1 MNRASPGRM
10 LKVPPYRF
18 DLFPEPIATGSG
30 IFFIPPSFDGG
41 RRLANLYDDGPI
53 LYSRNMVRTIDT
65 RFELVPTGTYW
76 LSERYGFRPAWGRA
90 GYVVRVPKLVVV
102 EVGLVP
108 ESESIAVLFEAAVQA
123 APRDATVICFN
134 NSLSRVGTIL
144 KWAPIAML
152 CPDANT
158 GEVDFYIAPETWI
171 GGDVCVV
178 LVSNGH
184 PFNNEAGGDGTFI
197 PFFIIGNMVTQER
210 ALFAR
215 MMQRV
220 NRFQGTILYEP
231 NPPPPDNPQ
240 PDDPPP
246 FYEQFPPGSVFSQV
260 CSGFPWT
267 MQGVGG
273 NEFAGNN
280 VPALKAAITSFFS

>member
-1 MNRASPGRM
+1 MNRASPGR
-10 LKVPPYRF
+10 LLRVPPYRF
-18 DLFPEPIATGSG
+18 DLAADPVPLGTG
-30 IFFIPPSFDGG
+30 IFFAPPSSDRG
-41 RRLANLYDDGPI
+41 RRIANLYDDGPI

-65 RFELVPTGTYW
+65 RFPLVPTGSYH
-76 LSERYGFRPAWGRA
+76 LSDYYGFRPAWGRR

-108 ESESIAVLFEAAVQA
+108 ESPSIAVLFEAAVQA
-123 APRDATVICFN
+123 APPDATVICFN
-134 NSLSRVGTIL
+134 NSLARVGTIL
-144 KWAPIAML
+144 KWAPVAML

-158 GEVDFYIAPETWI
+158 GDVDFYIAPETWI
-171 GGDVCVV
+171 GGDVCAV

-184 PFNNEAGGDGTFI
+184 PFNGEINGNPPATPWFI
-197 PFFIIGNMVTQER
+197 VNNMVTQQR
-210 ALFAR
+210 QLFAR
-215 MMQRV
+215 MLNRV

-246 FYEQFPPGSVFSQV
+246 VHEVLPPGSMFGSI

-267 MQGVGG
+267 LVGVGG
-273 NEFAGNN
+273 NQFAGNN
-280 VPALKAAITSFFS
+280 APAVRAAITSFFG